1 MRPITRAALGEHEFL
16 GWLGQATAGE
26 VLPYHRGFLAIDRNW
41 SVERQLDRLA
51 ALALWA
57 AENGFVHLVQR
68 RHGPEDASYIAIAR
82 KHPTSLS
89 DLIEQRP

>member
-16 GWLGQATAGE
+16 GWLGQAPAGE

-82 KHPTSLS
+82 KHPASLS
-89 DLIEQRP
+89 DLIGQRP

>member
-1 MRPITRAALGEHEFL
+1 MRPVTRAALGENEFL

-41 SVERQLDRLA
+41 SVERELDHLA
-51 ALALWA
+51 SLALWA
-57 AENGFVHLVQR
+57 ADHGLVHLVQR

-89 DLIEQRP
+89 GLIGQRP

>member
-1 MRPITRAALGEHEFL
+1 MRPVTRAARGENEFL

-41 SVERQLDRLA
+41 SVERELDRLA
-51 ALALWA
+51 SLALWA
-57 AENGFVHLVQR
+57 ADHGLVHLVQR

-82 KHPTSLS
+82 KRSTSLS
-89 DLIEQRP
+89 DLIGQRP

>member
-51 ALALWA
+51 ALALRT
-57 AENGFVHLVQR
+57 R
-68 RHGPEDASYIAIAR
+68 RHAR
-82 KHPTSLS
+82 PHGRWSFTKN
-89 DLIEQRP
+89 RKY

>member
-16 GWLGQATAGE
+16 GWLGQAAAGE

-82 KHPTSLS
+82 KHPSSLS
-89 DLIEQRP
+89 DLIGQRP